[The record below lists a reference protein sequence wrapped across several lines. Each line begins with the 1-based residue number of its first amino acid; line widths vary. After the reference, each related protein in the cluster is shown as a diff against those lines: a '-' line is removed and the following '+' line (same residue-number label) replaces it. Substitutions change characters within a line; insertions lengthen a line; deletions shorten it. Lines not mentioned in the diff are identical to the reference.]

1 MLSYTPTMLIGSLSK
16 INANASVW
24 CSGCEP
30 ASRCW
35 ILPANIS
42 ISWVFI
48 NNRNVGAA
56 WNSEYR
62 LWSVQGASLVTIWT
76 GMFGSREAGLGRV
89 SSFNRWASVKEGI
102 RRASN
107 PWFEADWI
115 FIDTSVVKERGNFL
129 INGFPRVAR
138 PDLYF
143 EEYWSMELCFWLQS
157 FGERKTEKG
166 YSPIVWSWIFLVY
179 SVFECW

>member
-1 MLSYTPTMLIGSLSK
+1 MS
-16 INANASVW
+16 
-24 CSGCEP
+24 E
-30 ASRCW
+30 
-35 ILPANIS
+35 LPEIQNI
-42 ISWVFI
+42 
-48 NNRNVGAA
+48 
-56 WNSEYR
+56 
-62 LWSVQGASLVTIWT
+62 WSVQGASLVTIWT

-89 SSFNRWASVKEGI
+89 WSFNRWASVKEGI

-143 EEYWSMELCFWLQS
+143 EEYWSMELRWKKDWEGLLTHSLKLNFLSLLSVWVLIKVLQIPFHVQRVFRDMRFS
-157 FGERKTEKG
+157 LEILKRWG
-166 YSPIVWSWIFLVY
+166 YV
-179 SVFECW
+179 C